1 LVEFD
6 RMLTSETRMRRK
18 NEVYYINEDDKGGRF
33 AAKHLKRQH
42 DTSKRSFGTMNSGS
56 NENESGSGKNQS
68 GSGSKSGESN
78 ALAVLLA
85 NIDAQEERKNTKN
98 K

>member
-1 LVEFD
+1 
-6 RMLTSETRMRRK
+6 MKKK
-18 NEVYYINEDDKGGRF
+18 NEVYYINEDDKGVKYP
-33 AAKHLKRQH
+33 AKKLRRQKSNH
-42 DTSKRSFGTMNSGS
+42 NSSSKRSFGTMNSAS

-85 NIDAQEERKNTKN
+85 NIDAQ
-98 K
+98 